1 MCDVSVIIP
10 IYNGEK
16 YLKKCLNS
24 ILNQTLK
31 DIEIICVNDG
41 STDGT
46 ANILKKFSS
55 KDNRIKILSTE
66 NNGQG
71 SARNLALN
79 EVTGE
84 YVAFVDVDDWIDLN
98 SLELLFLKAKHG
110 DLDLLF
116 FQMVNYIDSSKKYV
130 KTELYNHQCFEDNGI
145 NENVVFN
152 LGDVH
157 DFLFKIP
164 VCPVSKLYKAEF
176 LKSNRFK
183 FPEGMLFEDNVF
195 FYNNFFKCSRAGF
208 LKKHLYYRRRHENSV
223 TQTFDESKF
232 DIIKATNEMLIL
244 FLDNNMYDLFKEDLI
259 NHTFSMLVEWFKK
272 SPLNLKQDFL
282 NLIKND
288 FLGFHELKDDFKI
301 YLNDNYHLM
310 YDCMVH
316 NEYYLDFLSEY
327 KLKSVD
333 YVIFDDGEEFLVDT
347 EEYCEYK
354 LNVVKN
360 YKISVIIPIYNNE
373 KFIHRTLMS
382 IENQTLGIE
391 NIEVLMIDDSSS
403 DNTYD
408 VIKQYSNKYCGFK
421 AIHIKKGTGSPGTP
435 RNIGLLE
442 ASSDYVI
449 FLDHDDLFEIN
460 ALEILYD
467 SIIEFNCDIVYGTY
481 TTIDMGLP
489 TKIVYPNEKHGYFKN
504 IHENERAIAFP
515 PPSIWTKL
523 FKKDFLIKNNILF
536 PTILGEDAIFLS
548 KALAKAKG
556 IYYMW
561 DTIICL
567 HDLNKESYTK
577 NVSYD
582 YLIEGFTS
590 ERYMYDLYKD
600 YGNKDFYRI
609 RGEGI
614 LNFYLNQ
621 FYNADLSEIEI
632 KKIFPLLYDFTNR
645 INKFGF
651 TVNVNENNEF
661 LYNWIIN
668 KDINQLIIFK
678 QKQKEFS
685 KKEKKLSKKEK
696 MRNALKKFKNK
707 FIR

>member
-1 MCDVSVIIP
+1 MCDISVIVP

-16 YLKKCLNS
+16 YLKKCLDS

-46 ANILKKFSS
+46 AKILKKYSS
-55 KDNRIKILSTE
+55 KDNRIKVLSTE

-71 SARNLALN
+71 FARNLALN
-79 EVTGE
+79 EANGE
-84 YVAFVDVDDWIDLN
+84 YIAFVDADDWIDSN
-98 SLELLFLKAKHG
+98 SLKSLFLKAKHD

-145 NENVVFN
+145 NESTVFN
-152 LGDVH
+152 LRDVH

-164 VCPVSKLYKAEF
+164 VCPVSKLYKTEF
-176 LKSNRFK
+176 LKSNGFK

-232 DIIKATNEMLIL
+232 DIIKVTNKMLSL
-244 FLDNNMYDLFKEDLI
+244 FLDNNMYDLFKVDLI

-272 SPLNLKQDFL
+272 SPLNLKQDFFY
-282 NLIKND
+282 LIKND
-288 FLGFHELKDDFKI
+288 FLGFQELKEDFKI
-301 YLNDNYHLM
+301 YLNDNYRLM
-310 YDCMVH
+310 YDCCVH
-316 NEYYLDFLSEY
+316 NEFYLDFLSEY
-327 KLKSVD
+327 KLKRAD
-333 YVIFDDGEEFLVDT
+333 YVIFDDGEEFLVNSDR
-347 EEYCEYK
+347 YYEYK
-354 LNVVKN
+354 SNLVKN

-373 KFIHRTLMS
+373 TFIHRTLMS

-391 NIEVLMIDDSSS
+391 NIEVLMIDDSSA

-408 VIKQYSNKYCGFK
+408 VIKQYSNKHCGFK

-460 ALEILYD
+460 ALEVLYN

-481 TTIDMGLP
+481 ASIDMGSP
-489 TKIVYPNEKHGYFKN
+489 TKILYPNEKHGYFNN
-504 IHENERAIAFP
+504 INENERSIAFP

-523 FKKDFLIKNNILF
+523 FRKNFLIRNNILF

-548 KALAKAKG
+548 KALTKANG
-556 IYYMW
+556 IHYMW
-561 DTIICL
+561 DTLICL
-567 HDLNKESYTK
+567 HDLNKDSHTK
-577 NVSYD
+577 NISYD
-582 YLIEGFTS
+582 YLVEGFTS
-590 ERYMYDLYKD
+590 EQYLYDLYKN
-600 YGNKDFYRI
+600 YGNENFYKI

-614 LNFYLNQ
+614 LDFYLTQ
-621 FYNADLSEIEI
+621 FCKSSLTKMEIN
-632 KKIFPLLYDFTNR
+632 KIFPSLYDFVIR
-645 INKFGF
+645 INNFGL
-651 TVNVNENNEF
+651 TPHVSENNILLF
-661 LYNWIIN
+661 NLIIS
-668 KDINQLIIFK
+668 KDIEGIISFK
-678 QKQKEFS
+678 YKDIKI
-685 KKEKKLSKKEK
+685 SKKEK
-696 MRNALKKFKNK
+696 MTNIIKKVKNK